1 MPIDYSKWDNLDVS
15 SSEDEDD
22 ESTPRVTRLDAPS
35 RVTFGGKTNGLE
47 FNAASPAVL
56 PQPPLDATTKGEKTQ
71 QIPTMRPSGDRGFA
85 PPSWTE
91 HGGLLET
98 TSDPKRRLYWAQDRY
113 SVTLRLELVGGEK
126 VRSVDVEGILPYS
139 DRWSAVGSIKQRIS
153 CISTATEVLLDGE
166 LPHPVHLAEEDS
178 EDGVL
183 DWSVEDSNSVDGKRY
198 RFLAVTLH
206 KAVPMQGVS
215 LWWRRPLSEFPEAEI
230 DAVRGDDGSSPS
242 SNSKDFVVAWEE
254 AHKLFREGKQ
264 KRAAGNPVI

>member
-1 MPIDYSKWDNLDVS
+1 VVPQERQTMPIDYSKWDNLDVS

-35 RVTFGGKTNGLE
+35 RVTFGGKTDGLE
-47 FNAASPAVL
+47 FSAASPAVP
-56 PQPPLDATTKGEKTQ
+56 PQLPLDVTTKGEETQ
-71 QIPTMRPSGDRGFA
+71 QIPTVA

-98 TSDPKRRLYWAQDRY
+98 TSDPNRRLYWAQDRY

-153 CISTATEVLLDGE
+153 FISTASEVLLDGE

-183 DWSVEDSNSVDGKRY
+183 DWSVEDSNIADGKRY

-230 DAVRGDDGSSPS
+230 DAVRGDGASSPS